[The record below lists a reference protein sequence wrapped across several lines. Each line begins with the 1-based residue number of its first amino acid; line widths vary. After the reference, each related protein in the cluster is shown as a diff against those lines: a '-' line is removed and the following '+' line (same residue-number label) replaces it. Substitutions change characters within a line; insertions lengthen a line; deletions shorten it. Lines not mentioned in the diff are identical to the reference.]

1 MALRGISEV
10 VSPAGMTT
18 GNFYRQPNHN
28 GGSWLFLRV
37 AGLASDSAKARA
49 WDLVIDPGV
58 RNGMCLA
65 EPGGR
70 EPAALLPPVSVRVD
84 PDSRLESPMSS
95 SLRPGTLAVRGKDA
109 FVAAGWQNGI
119 GHCIVNLE
127 TGETVADD
135 LGMAWLS
142 FSRWSL
148 VIDEGDREIVL
159 ARFEREAD

>member
-18 GNFYRQPNHN
+18 GNFYRQSNHN

-37 AGLASDSAKARA
+37 AGPASGSANARA
-49 WDLVIDPGV
+49 WDLVIDPDA
-58 RNGMCLA
+58 RNGTCLT
-65 EPGGR
+65 EPGGH

-84 PDSRLESPMSS
+84 PDSRLDSPMSS
-95 SLRPGTLAVRGKDA
+95 ALRPGTLAVRGKEA
-109 FVAAGWQNGI
+109 FVVAGWHNGI
-119 GHCIVNLE
+119 GQCIVNLE
-127 TGETVADD
+127 TGETVPGD

-159 ARFEREAD
+159 AHFERKAD